1 MTLTNLFEQHLLKT
15 AAEAAEARQVTES
28 NELIADAITGF
39 AQSLETVE
47 DWTDLGESWALWCE
61 LNELSEDAIEVLQ
74 NTMIEASE
82 QAYGGAE
89 DHQIKSLLKILAQPF
104 PKAGSTTPNKEG
116 MTPEAGE
123 TSTRGFLKQLK
134 VAAHPDPYGNDYLG
148 GVKAYDREANR
159 HGYNYS
165 YKNDFNNQRPTW
177 PLANPSLN
185 VNTGATDESRVFE
198 AIDAVGI
205 GAKVHYR
212 VVNKLTGEYVTRNM
226 HQEQAEEI
234 AADLNRKTQDLHEGV
249 SRKHFEQ
256 VAATVKAIE
265 DPQRRQHFADH
276 HAGIFAQQ
284 NPRFDLARWHAA
296 CNTQD
301 INKGKV
307 QRNEAMASLPLQ
319 ESSYLRPLDPRS
331 IEAFNKFNAQPNYT
345 ASGNVTDSDHTVNHA
360 AEWRATQNLLNE
372 KKARFERNRVS
383 ESDAVRSKQRVKR
396 IVGMNEFEAE
406 SHAEKQAFLNGINTR
421 GLIK

>member
-1 MTLTNLFEQHLLKT
+1 MTLTNLFEQHSLKT

-61 LNELSEDAIEVLQ
+61 LNELSDDAIEVLQ
-74 NTMIEASE
+74 DTVIEASE

-116 MTPEAGE
+116 MTPEACE

-165 YKNDFNNQRPTW
+165 YKNDFNNQRPVW

-185 VNTGATDESRVFE
+185 GLCFTIEVCGNFFRLFL
-198 AIDAVGI
+198 VG
-205 GAKVHYR
+205 
-212 VVNKLTGEYVTRNM
+212 
-226 HQEQAEEI
+226 
-234 AADLNRKTQDLHEGV
+234 
-249 SRKHFEQ
+249 
-256 VAATVKAIE
+256 
-265 DPQRRQHFADH
+265 
-276 HAGIFAQQ
+276 
-284 NPRFDLARWHAA
+284 
-296 CNTQD
+296 
-301 INKGKV
+301 
-307 QRNEAMASLPLQ
+307 
-319 ESSYLRPLDPRS
+319 
-331 IEAFNKFNAQPNYT
+331 
-345 ASGNVTDSDHTVNHA
+345 
-360 AEWRATQNLLNE
+360 
-372 KKARFERNRVS
+372 
-383 ESDAVRSKQRVKR
+383 
-396 IVGMNEFEAE
+396 
-406 SHAEKQAFLNGINTR
+406 
-421 GLIK
+421 